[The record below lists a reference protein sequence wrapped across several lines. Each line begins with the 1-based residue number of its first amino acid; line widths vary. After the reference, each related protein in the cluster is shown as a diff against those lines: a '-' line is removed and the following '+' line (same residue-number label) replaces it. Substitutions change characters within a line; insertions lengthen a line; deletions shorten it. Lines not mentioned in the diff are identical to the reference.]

1 MAKYG
6 PYLEVIG
13 PAARV
18 IAQVHSLKLKVQ
30 AVHPLVQSATS
41 ADQLHLHH
49 TFLRNAIDEAKS
61 VGVQLAPDAD
71 NMHSVRLVTALA
83 ESMEWAELARVL
95 SVGLE
100 GKEESTV
107 AEIRSRGILHATES
121 IMRSPVV
128 VGDSTVQKQNMVGL
142 EKLSRL
148 QSLLEEISKSDDLQK
163 GQSLEA
169 LRSELGHLG
178 TFVKETI
185 EQGTDLTR
193 DVKEVECARTI
204 LTAKNSVL
212 KLVDQLTSLTPEEL
226 LQKDGKVTLP
236 DQSKWADLASK
247 TNIVTASASAPF
259 QEKCADKIAKI
270 NGKQKS
276 LAHGLLRSLIQ
287 AIAIS
292 HPKALAAMDSVL
304 RCYSNW
310 SAKVDWSSHVLAL
323 QAVVDANLRLLL
335 SFDVKGV
342 WGGEAGASFEK
353 EIERMMNLFQ
363 VCLTAGHWMLLGWG
377 FKT

>member
-1 MAKYG
+1 MGLAVVMTEQGYGIILTETMAKYG

-212 KLVDQLTSLTPEEL
+212 L
-226 LQKDGKVTLP
+226 KVMGCLP
-236 DQSKWADLASK
+236 
-247 TNIVTASASAPF
+247 
-259 QEKCADKIAKI
+259 
-270 NGKQKS
+270 G
-276 LAHGLLRSLIQ
+276 
-287 AIAIS
+287 
-292 HPKALAAMDSVL
+292 
-304 RCYSNW
+304 
-310 SAKVDWSSHVLAL
+310 
-323 QAVVDANLRLLL
+323 
-335 SFDVKGV
+335 GV
-342 WGGEAGASFEK
+342 WA
-353 EIERMMNLFQ
+353 
-363 VCLTAGHWMLLGWG
+363 TY
-377 FKT
+377 